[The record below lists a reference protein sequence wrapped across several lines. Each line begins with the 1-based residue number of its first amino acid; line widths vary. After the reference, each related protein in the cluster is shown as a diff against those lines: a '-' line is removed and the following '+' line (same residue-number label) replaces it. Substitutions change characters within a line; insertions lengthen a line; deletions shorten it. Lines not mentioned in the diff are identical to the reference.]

1 MKALLA
7 ISLDSYKKLY
17 RDRVFIPAVTIAV
30 IMMIAAIIISDFGVM
45 EVYKYIYDLGS
56 SSYLFIGCLTGIFW
70 GANLV
75 ADARS
80 DGSMETQLS
89 APISRS
95 TWIIGKFIGLF
106 LVKMLLSLILICFWQ
121 LLFIS
126 LDYGSFTVSSLL
138 SFLSLS
144 LCWLSMDALTILFS
158 VISSKSVALFGS
170 FSLFIIG
177 LMTGPIYQTLSAKT
191 DPTTRNMISKITG
204 IWDLSYFNLS
214 TYLIKEE
221 VISLS
226 IFLPR
231 LYYALAI
238 VLACMSLSILIFSSS
253 DLQK

>member
-17 RDRVFIPAVTIAV
+17 RDKVFIPAVTIA
-30 IMMIAAIIISDFGVM
+30 ILMMIAAIIISDFGVL

-56 SSYLFIGCLTGIFW
+56 SSYLLIGCLTGIFW

-75 ADARS
+75 ADARI

-95 TWIIGKFIGLF
+95 TWILGKFIGLF
-106 LVKMLLSLILICFWQ
+106 LVKILLSVILICFWQ
-121 LLFIS
+121 LLFTS
-126 LDYGSFTVSSLL
+126 LNYGNFTTSSLL
-138 SFLSLS
+138 AFMSLS
-144 LCWLSMDALTILFS
+144 LCWLTMDAVTILFS
-158 VISSKSVALFGS
+158 VISSKSVALFSS
-170 FSLFIIG
+170 FSLFLIG
-177 LMTGPIYQTLSAKT
+177 LMTGPIYQTLSPKT
-191 DPTTRNMISKITG
+191 DPFTRQMVSKFTG

-221 VISLS
+221 VINSS

-231 LYYALAI
+231 LYYSLAI
-238 VLACMSLSILIFSSS
+238 ILGCMSLSILIFSNS